1 MANNTVWG
9 SRNLEPESAAAPKW
23 ASGSRGMNDGPV
35 PYPPV
40 DVVLVG
46 IRKLLEGAPGE
57 VRADLLAKVRAMVG
71 ELTDASPG
79 SPVLPPVPVEPAM
92 DADPHWAPLQ
102 AQRREQQAQ
111 RVRDLAAAKARV
123 KEEVEGR
130 ASLASRFP
138 MMARLWQR

>member
-57 VRADLLAKVRAMVG
+57 VRACYEAGPTGYGLYR
-71 ELTDASPG
+71 
-79 SPVLPPVPVEPAM
+79 
-92 DADPHWAPLQ
+92 Q
-102 AQRREQQAQ
+102 
-111 RVRDLAAAKARV
+111 VRDLVRARNALISQFGQRRGTALSPAATGTADHS
-123 KEEVEGR
+123 GR
-130 ASLASRFP
+130 ASQAVKTCSAGSSDGASRCRSTIEFN
-138 MMARLWQR
+138 

>member
-57 VRADLLAKVRAMVG
+57 VRADLLAKVRAMMG
-71 ELTDASPG
+71 ELTDAARESVEDIKETVR
-79 SPVLPPVPVEPAM
+79 PVL
-92 DADPHWAPLQ
+92 Q
-102 AQRREQQAQ
+102 AVGA
-111 RVRDLAAAKARV
+111 
-123 KEEVEGR
+123 G
-130 ASLASRFP
+130 S
-138 MMARLWQR
+138 M